1 MVSCSTCLLWAIGY
15 IIGGFILCLFG
26 IYVILQIR
34 PLRTDH
40 PSNSPAEQRSK
51 HTKLIWKILIFVLI
65 GGAALFV
72 GIDLCGDGIA
82 NLIKIYGWNVA

>member
-1 MVSCSTCLLWAIGY
+1 VLSCTSCLLWAIGY
-15 IIGGFILCLFG
+15 ILGGLILILFG

-34 PLRTDH
+34 PLRADT
-40 PSNSPAEQRSK
+40 PSNSQIEKRSNR
-51 HTKLIWKILIFVLI
+51 TIAICKIILFVLT
-65 GGAALFV
+65 GAAALFV